1 MKPRITK
8 HELAKTDLAEQAEYI
23 RKDNPRA
30 ALRFLDAAEKTFE
43 ELASQPWL
51 GGLEE
56 CTKPELAGLRC
67 WRIRGFEK
75 HLIFY
80 LPVPD
85 GIQIV
90 RVLHGARDIK
100 SILGK

>member
-1 MKPRITK
+1 MKPRIIK
-8 HELAKTDLAEQAEYI
+8 HLLAKADLAEQAEYI

-30 ALRFLDAAEKTFE
+30 AIRFLEAAETTFE
-43 ELASQPWL
+43 QLANQPGL

-56 CTKPELAGLRC
+56 CARPELAGLRC
-67 WRIRGFEK
+67 WRIRGFKK

-80 LPVPD
+80 LPVAD
-85 GIQIV
+85 GIEIV

>member
-8 HELAKTDLAEQAEYI
+8 HQLAKSDLAEQAEYI

-43 ELASQPWL
+43 ELASQPRL

-56 CTKPELAGLRC
+56 CTKPELAGLGC

-80 LPVPD
+80 VPVPH
-85 GIQIV
+85 GIEV
-90 RVLHGARDIK
+90 LRVLHGARDIK